1 FLAGLNATGECH
13 SGSVRSL
20 RREEGR
26 PLNSGRH
33 VIHQGGLLL
42 SGVAQRL
49 ELDFR
54 LLNSV
59 ETVKTLF
66 QGGTE
71 NGGTGSTSSN
81 SANLNALLQP
91 AGDLLTELRAGLLA
105 LRGDT
110 LELLVDL
117 LLHPLSAWWDRDPR
131 LRHINTS
138 HQ

>member
-1 FLAGLNATGECH
+1 ITDCLKNAGQFLTGLNTTGECH
-13 SGSVRSL
+13 SGSVSRL
-20 RREEGR
+20 RRTEGR
-26 PLNSGRH
+26 PLHSGGH
-33 VIHQGGLLL
+33 IIHQGCLLL

-54 LLNSV
+54 LLNRV

-91 AGDLLTELRAGLLA
+91 
-105 LRGDT
+105 
-110 LELLVDL
+110 
-117 LLHPLSAWWDRDPR
+117 
-131 LRHINTS
+131 
-138 HQ
+138 